1 MIIISASHAKLLVIR
16 VELNHEMDDVESILL
31 AWFWDMDA
39 GEVSFMRETHLL
51 VPLFPDLHVA
61 TSEAEALESIIQ
73 NIHYVGVVFFS

>member
-1 MIIISASHAKLLVIR
+1 MIIISAVNAKILVIR

-61 TSEAEALESIIQ
+61 TSKAEALESII
-73 NIHYVGVVFFS
+73 

>member
-1 MIIISASHAKLLVIR
+1 MIIVSSCHAKLLVIR
-16 VELNHEMDDVESILL
+16 SELHHEMEEVESIVL

-61 TSEAEALESIIQ
+61 PSNAKALDSII
-73 NIHYVGVVFFS
+73 

>member
-1 MIIISASHAKLLVIR
+1 MDMIIISAVNAKLLVIR

-31 AWFWDMDA
+31 AWFWDMDV

-61 TSEAEALESIIQ
+61 TSNDEVLESII
-73 NIHYVGVVFFS
+73 